1 MATQMDLGKTRI
13 IDPILSDRALGFGSQ
28 EQKWMKLAP
37 PVSVAN
43 RSGKIIKFGQERFD
57 LVDSYRAPG
66 ANTERIDIGYT
77 ADPYKLVQ
85 DRLKTSVPIE
95 HQQEANI
102 PGINLRAESVDTA
115 RELQERK
122 LEDEVAKLLTNS
134 ANYPVGHAPVIAA
147 GDKWDAGTSNPIR
160 QILNARTVI
169 RRKIARTPN
178 TLFFCGEDS
187 WIAWRENANVIAR
200 IQYSERAIITEDITG
215 EMVMLNIVVGMDVKK
230 TPSGMVDIWAQNGK
244 NVILAWVPT
253 NPMPAGS
260 TGGNLAM
267 GKRSNRNP
275 SFAYTYILNGTPYV
289 EQGEYVKDTASWED
303 YVTYER
309 QPFMTMPEAGYLFRD
324 VVA

>member
-1 MATQMDLGKTRI
+1 LGTQLDLSQTRI

-37 PVSVAN
+37 PVIVGN
-43 RSGKIIKFGQERFD
+43 RAGQITKFGQERFD

-66 ANTERIDIGYT
+66 ANTERIDIGY
-77 ADPYKLVQ
+77 AAQPFKLVQ

-95 HQQEANI
+95 HQEEAQI
-102 PGINLRAESVDTA
+102 PGIDLRAEAVDTV

-122 LEDEVAKLLTNS
+122 LEDETARLLTIS
-134 ANYPVGHAPVIAA
+134 ANYPAGHAPVIAA
-147 GDKWDAGTSNPIR
+147 GDKWDTLTADPVR
-160 QILNARTVI
+160 QVLNARTII

-178 TLFFCGEDS
+178 TLFFCGEDA
-187 WIAWRENANVIAR
+187 WIAWRENEKIKAR

-215 EMVMLNIVVGMDVKK
+215 EMVRLDVVVGMDVKK
-230 TPSGMVDIWAQNGK
+230 TATGMVDIWAQNGK

-253 NPMPAGS
+253 NPMGINA
-260 TGGNLAM
+260 TGGNLQI

-275 SFAYTYILNGTPYV
+275 AFAYTYVLKGCPYV

-309 QPFMTMPEAGYLFRD
+309 QPFITMPEAGYLFRD